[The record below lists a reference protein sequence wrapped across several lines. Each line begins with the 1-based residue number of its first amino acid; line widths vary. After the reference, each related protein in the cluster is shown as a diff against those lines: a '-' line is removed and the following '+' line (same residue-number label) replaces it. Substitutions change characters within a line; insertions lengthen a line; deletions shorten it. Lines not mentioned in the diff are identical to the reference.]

1 MGDGAEL
8 SDPPDEQSLQ
18 LERRDDDG
26 DGGGGG
32 GQQRNDRCS
41 GEDSGDDCTGDVVA
55 MAWCDERLP
64 ATAANAAAAVV
75 GVAIAWSL
83 LYVNVSPT
91 LMAVPGGSL
100 SSIFMLYVTGTVAG
114 WLINKIVG
122 LPPRFGMLLAGI
134 ALQNAGLYTVT
145 GWCSHLVTFIRE
157 VSLAVTLINGGL
169 ELDASQLHR
178 LSRVVAKLTLLPCI
192 AEAATAAIA
201 AHIILPGYS
210 WKWSLI
216 LGFTLSAVS
225 PAILVP
231 GLFQLK
237 RLGYGEVKGVNTLL
251 IAASSLDNIV
261 SICAF
266 RIVLGVLFMTSSVT
280 SKIIQG
286 FIEISIGTVLGVIWG
301 FFLIFV
307 PSSPWAMIYK
317 KSKIENT
324 ITSRRLN
331 RLITAKRSF
340 LLGAGG
346 FLAMTGSR
354 WCNYP
359 VAGPLACITSAF
371 IASTGWR
378 WRLKMQNRNN
388 STILADENCDEED
401 QDQEKPVEKV
411 FEYVWGGLQPS
422 VFAFLGT
429 DIKIFELLKHFDT
442 VIVGLLV
449 LTFGITVRM
458 IVTTCSVLGTGFSRK
473 EIIFV
478 NISWL
483 PKATIQAI
491 LAPVALNL
499 AKELGTQEDVEC
511 GNRLVTIA
519 VISILLTAPIGA
531 IGIKLFGPRL
541 LPRAN

>member
-1 MGDGAEL
+1 
-8 SDPPDEQSLQ
+8 
-18 LERRDDDG
+18 
-26 DGGGGG
+26 
-32 GQQRNDRCS
+32 
-41 GEDSGDDCTGDVVA
+41 
-55 MAWCDERLP
+55 
-64 ATAANAAAAVV
+64 
-75 GVAIAWSL
+75 
-83 LYVNVSPT
+83 
-91 LMAVPGGSL
+91 
-100 SSIFMLYVTGTVAG
+100 
-114 WLINKIVG
+114 
-122 LPPRFGMLLAGI
+122 
-134 ALQNAGLYTVT
+134 
-145 GWCSHLVTFIRE
+145 
-157 VSLAVTLINGGL
+157 
-169 ELDASQLHR
+169 
-178 LSRVVAKLTLLPCI
+178 
-192 AEAATAAIA
+192 
-201 AHIILPGYS
+201 
-210 WKWSLI
+210 
-216 LGFTLSAVS
+216 
-225 PAILVP
+225 
-231 GLFQLK
+231 
-237 RLGYGEVKGVNTLL
+237 
-251 IAASSLDNIV
+251 
-261 SICAF
+261 
-266 RIVLGVLFMTSSVT
+266 
-280 SKIIQG
+280 
-286 FIEISIGTVLGVIWG
+286 
-301 FFLIFV
+301 
-307 PSSPWAMIYK
+307 
-317 KSKIENT
+317 
-324 ITSRRLN
+324 
-331 RLITAKRSF
+331 
-340 LLGAGG
+340 
-346 FLAMTGSR
+346 MTGSR

>member
-1 MGDGAEL
+1 MGDSVLRL
-8 SDPPDEQSLQ
+8 SDPPDEQPLQ
-18 LERRDDDG
+18 LQRRDDG
-26 DGGGGG
+26 DG
-32 GQQRNDRCS
+32 QWRFDHS
-41 GEDSGDDCTGDVVA
+41 DDARENGTGDVVA
-55 MAWCDERLP
+55 MSWCDDRLP
-64 ATAANAAAAVV
+64 ATVANVAAAII

-83 LYVNVSPT
+83 LYVNVSPE

-100 SSIFMLYVTGTVAG
+100 SSIFMLYVIGAAAG
-114 WLINKIVG
+114 WVINKIIG

-145 GWCSHLVTFIRE
+145 GWCSHLVSFIRE

-169 ELDASQLHR
+169 ELDASQLRR
-178 LSRVVAKLTLLPCI
+178 LSGVVAKLTLLPCL
-192 AEAATAAIA
+192 AEAAAVGIA
-201 AHIILPGYS
+201 AHLILPGFS
-210 WKWSLI
+210 WQWSLV

-266 RIVLGVLFMTSSVT
+266 RIVLGVLFMTGSVT

-286 FIEISIGTVLGVIWG
+286 LIDVSLGTVLGVIWG

-307 PSSPWAMIYK
+307 PPSPWAMIYK
-317 KSKIENT
+317 KPKTENS
-324 ITSRRLN
+324 ITSQRLN

-346 FLAMTGSR
+346 FLVMTGSR
-354 WCNYP
+354 WCGYP
-359 VAGPLACITSAF
+359 VAGPLACIISAF
-371 IASTGWR
+371 VASTGWR

-388 STILADENCDEED
+388 STISVDENCDDED

-411 FEYVWGGLQPS
+411 FEYIWDGLQPS

-429 DIKIFELLKHFDT
+429 DIKFELLKNLDK
-442 VIVGLLV
+442 VLGGLLV

-458 IVTTCSVLGTGFSRK
+458 IVTTCSVLGSGFSRK

-491 LAPVALNL
+491 LAPFALII
-499 AKELGTQEDVEC
+499 AKDLGTPEDVEC
-511 GNRLVTIA
+511 GTRLVTIA
-519 VISILLTAPIGA
+519 VISILFTAPIGS